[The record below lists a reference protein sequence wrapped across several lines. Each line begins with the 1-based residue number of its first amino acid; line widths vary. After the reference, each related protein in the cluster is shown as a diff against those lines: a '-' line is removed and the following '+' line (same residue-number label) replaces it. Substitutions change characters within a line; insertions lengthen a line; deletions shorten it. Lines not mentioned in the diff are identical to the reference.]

1 MLPARQLPANRSPTA
16 RQPLVSHSPAA
27 HKLLPLANPPAA
39 RHRTPAAD
47 WLPAAHQLLAS
58 MLLSP
63 TARQPLANR
72 SRSSATHQRHT
83 STSDQPCQAL
93 ARQLASRLP
102 LSCTRRSLLPALSAR
117 AREVLVVFMP
127 PTWQLIVRCSPAAHY
142 SRTPAVLL
150 ACDCAPVSYTH
161 LTLPTILLV

>member
-1 MLPARQLPANRSPTA
+1 MFPARQPLASSPTA
-16 RQPLVSHSPAA
+16 RQPLANRSSATRQQHTSCSRLPTCPPLAAAHQLLASCLLLPAAVSASRSAAIRQPRQLLANHSPTARRPLVSHSPAA

-72 SRSSATHQRHT
+72 SPT
-83 STSDQPCQAL
+83 
-93 ARQLASRLP
+93 ARQPLTSGTQAPATSRAKRSHASLP
-102 LSCTRRSLLPALSAR
+102 
-117 AREVLVVFMP
+117 V
-127 PTWQLIVRCSPAAHY
+127 
-142 SRTPAVLL
+142 
-150 ACDCAPVSYTH
+150 ACH
-161 LTLPTILLV
+161 